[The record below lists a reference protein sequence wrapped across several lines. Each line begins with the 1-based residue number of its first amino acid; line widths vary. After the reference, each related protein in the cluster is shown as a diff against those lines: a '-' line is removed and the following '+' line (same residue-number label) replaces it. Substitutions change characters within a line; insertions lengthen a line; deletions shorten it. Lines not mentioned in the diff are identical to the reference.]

1 MGHFGLKNGEFWP
14 KIADFQPKMPHKS
27 LRAGQLCF
35 RIVPQA
41 LRKVSAK
48 FQQLRIF
55 RSVITKPNKV
65 IFYKNGLKTFKIGII
80 LKFCCSIGFWK
91 NIFCWALDFL
101 LIELHKCS
109 NMRIDLQLTEFSCR
123 QIGDFPISLLFY
135 YTY

>member
-1 MGHFGLKNGEFWP
+1 MGHFGLKISNFWP
-14 KIADFQPKMPHKS
+14 KFTIFQHKMPHKS
-27 LRAGQLCF
+27 LQDGHLCF
-35 RIVPQA
+35 RIAPQA

-55 RSVITKPNKV
+55 RSVITKPK
-65 IFYKNGLKTFKIGII
+65 YLQNGLKTSKIGII

-109 NMRIDLQLTEFSCR
+109 NMRIDFQLTEFSCR